1 MALDKG
7 YYKAEGLDV
16 TMDPGQGS
24 AGAVQRV
31 ATGAY
36 QIGFADVNSTI
47 EYNAK
52 NPGKEVLCVFMAYD
66 FAPFGVYALKKSGI
80 KVPKDLEGKKLG
92 APVFDASFRLFPAF
106 AKMNGITKW
115 EHVNLTPQLRE
126 QSLVQGTVDFI
137 SGHYFSSMLDL
148 KARGVKF
155 DDIVAMRYVD
165 FGIDVYGNGIVVSPE
180 MAKNEK
186 AVKGFIAATLKGWKD
201 VIADNKLGIAA
212 AKKKDPLIDEAL
224 ETERLQISL
233 QTNILTPYVKANGMG
248 DVDPARFARSVKLVS
263 EAFGLPPRRRRTRSS
278 PTSSCRPRPT
288 GWSRSESVRRLR
300 ASARRSV
307 DQPHLPARQGNDA
320 RPGRC
325 HHRHRQ
331 GRVRRRGRPVG
342 LRQVDDHEAGH
353 RAAAGDTGEVH
364 GRGRE
369 GDAADQGRRHGV
381 PEPDPDAVA
390 HARSTTCCCRW
401 RSSSRTSA
409 ASAAIAPSTSRRRW
423 RCWRPSASPT
433 SPTSFPGS
441 SRAACS
447 SAPTSAA
454 R

>member
-1 MALDKG
+1 MNRKIAWLAALGLGLASLPASAQTPIKFTLDWVFQGPTAPFLVALDKG

-36 QIGFADVNSTI
+36 QIGFADVNSVM

-52 NPGKEVLCVFMAYD
+52 NPGKEVMCVFMAYD

-106 AKMNGITKW
+106 AKKTGITKY
-115 EHVNLTPQLRE
+115 EHVNLAPQLRE

-148 KARGVKF
+148 KSRGVKF

-165 FGIDVYGNGIVVSPE
+165 FSLDLYANGIVVSAD
-180 MAKNEK
+180 MLKNEK

-233 QTNILTPYVKANGMG
+233 QTNIFTPYVKANGMG
-248 DVDPARFARSVKLVS
+248 DVDPARFARSVALVS
-263 EAFGLPPRRRRTRSS
+263 DAFGLSPAPAPDKIFTNKFLPPK
-278 PTSSCRPRPT
+278 
-288 GWSRSESVRRLR
+288 
-300 ASARRSV
+300 
-307 DQPHLPARQGNDA
+307 
-320 RPGRC
+320 
-325 HHRHRQ
+325 
-331 GRVRRRGRPVG
+331 
-342 LRQVDDHEAGH
+342 
-353 RAAAGDTGEVH
+353 
-364 GRGRE
+364 
-369 GDAADQGRRHGV
+369 ADRMV
-381 PEPDPDAVA
+381 VK
-390 HARSTTCCCRW
+390 
-401 RSSSRTSA
+401 
-409 ASAAIAPSTSRRRW
+409 
-423 RCWRPSASPT
+423 
-433 SPTSFPGS
+433 
-441 SRAACS
+441 
-447 SAPTSAA
+447 
-454 R
+454 

>member
-1 MALDKG
+1 MNRKTTWLGGIAAAVLALASLPAAAQTPIKFTLDWVFQGPTSPFLVALEKG

-24 AGAVQRV
+24 AGAVQRI

-36 QIGFADVNSTI
+36 QIGFADVNSII

-106 AKMNGITKW
+106 AKKNGIGKY

-148 KARGVKF
+148 KSRGVKF

-165 FGIDVYGNGIVVSPE
+165 FGLDLYANGIVVSAD
-180 MAKNEK
+180 MLKNEK
-186 AVKGFIAATLKGWKD
+186 AVKGFIAATVKGWKD

-233 QTNILTPYVKANGMG
+233 QTNIFTPYVKANGMG
-248 DVDPARFARSVKLVS
+248 DVDPERFARSVALVS
-263 EAFGLPPRRRRTRSS
+263 DAFGLTP
-278 PTSSCRPRPT
+278 
-288 GWSRSESVRRLR
+288 
-300 ASARRSV
+300 
-307 DQPHLPARQGNDA
+307 
-320 RPGRC
+320 
-325 HHRHRQ
+325 
-331 GRVRRRGRPVG
+331 
-342 LRQVDDHEAGH
+342 
-353 RAAAGDTGEVH
+353 
-364 GRGRE
+364 
-369 GDAADQGRRHGV
+369 
-381 PEPDPDAVA
+381 
-390 HARSTTCCCRW
+390 
-401 RSSSRTSA
+401 
-409 ASAAIAPSTSRRRW
+409 APSPDKIFTNAFLPPKADRMVVK
-423 RCWRPSASPT
+423 
-433 SPTSFPGS
+433 
-441 SRAACS
+441 
-447 SAPTSAA
+447 
-454 R
+454 

>member
-1 MALDKG
+1 MTRYSLKLAVAALALACGVGAHAQDKFTVQLKWVPQAQFAGYYVAAAKG

-16 TMDPGQGS
+16 SMDPGQGS

-36 QIGFADVNSTI
+36 QIGFADVNATI

-66 FAPFGVYALKKSGI
+66 YAPFGVYALKKSGI

-106 AKMNGITKW
+106 AKINGISKW
-115 EHVNLTPQLRE
+115 DHVNLTPQLRE

-165 FGIDVYGNGIVVSPE
+165 FGLDLYANGIVVSPE

-186 AVKGFIAATLKGWKD
+186 AVKGFIAATVKGWKD

-212 AKKKDPLIDEAL
+212 AKKRDPLIDEAL

-248 DVDPARFARSVKLVS
+248 DVDPARFAKAVKLVS
-263 EAFGLPPRRRRTRSS
+263 EAFGLPEAPAPDKVFTNKY
-278 PTSSCRPRPT
+278 
-288 GWSRSESVRRLR
+288 
-300 ASARRSV
+300 
-307 DQPHLPARQGNDA
+307 LP
-320 RPGRC
+320 PK
-325 HHRHRQ
+325 
-331 GRVRRRGRPVG
+331 
-342 LRQVDDHEAGH
+342 
-353 RAAAGDTGEVH
+353 
-364 GRGRE
+364 
-369 GDAADQGRRHGV
+369 ADRM
-381 PEPDPDAVA
+381 VA
-390 HARSTTCCCRW
+390 K
-401 RSSSRTSA
+401 
-409 ASAAIAPSTSRRRW
+409 
-423 RCWRPSASPT
+423 
-433 SPTSFPGS
+433 
-441 SRAACS
+441 
-447 SAPTSAA
+447 
-454 R
+454 